1 MTKDQ
6 KVSSS
11 IIILDYK
18 MGNLGSIINMY
29 KYLGYDVIVTNDRDK
44 IKEAGKLILVGV
56 GSFNH
61 AMQNISDLDIISIL
75 NEKVLMDKIPIL
87 GICLGMQI
95 FGNGSEEGN
104 LPGLGWID
112 ADVVKFNNNDLKL
125 KIPHMGWNT
134 VKPEKES
141 VLLSNMVDQTRFYF
155 VHSYYMRCNESR
167 DILLTTPYGFDFTSA
182 IEKENIIGVQFHPEK
197 SHKYGMNILKNFA
210 EL

>member
-182 IEKENIIGVQFHPEK
+182 IEKE
-197 SHKYGMNILKNFA
+197 KNTEA
-210 EL
+210 

>member
-210 EL
+210 

>member
-1 MTKDQ
+1 MTLSKI
-6 KVSSS
+6 V
-11 IIILDYK
+11 IVDYG
-18 MGNLGSIINMY
+18 MGNLGSMANMY